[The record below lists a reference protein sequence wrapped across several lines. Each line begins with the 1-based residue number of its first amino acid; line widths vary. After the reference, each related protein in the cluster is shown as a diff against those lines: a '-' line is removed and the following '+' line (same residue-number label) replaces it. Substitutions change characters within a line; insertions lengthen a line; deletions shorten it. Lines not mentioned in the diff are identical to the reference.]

1 MFCLFLWGSQV
12 DSTKE
17 KKVTPLFCLFLW
29 GRQVDWT
36 KGKGVAKLQLRDA
49 RKDESVLLQICIG
62 LDTCRE
68 QTECSFNR
76 F

>member
-1 MFCLFLWGSQV
+1 MLLWLLKAEKDSFLFFLSLPLVLALLCSQM
-12 DSTKE
+12 
-17 KKVTPLFCLFLW
+17 
-29 GRQVDWT
+29 DWT

-49 RKDESVLLQICIG
+49 RKDESVLLQICIE